1 MRPWRSLT
9 EMGIHMKPNLRPV
22 QLAALVAFGAVG
34 PMASLCAC
42 EGEPPVAYPENSP
55 GAGSGAIPAPEAAST
70 ADATFPVVEV
80 PGQPPTA
87 PCAPCAAR
95 TTEAPASA
103 SAAPAA
109 SSSGAP
115 EAAPSPPSAEP
126 AVHEGNVVG
135 DITTK
140 PAALAAYG
148 AVYLEDGPK
157 EGAPEHAASVTILN
171 RQMAFAPFVTVVP
184 AGQKVV
190 FANADPFPHNVF
202 SPDNEKFN
210 MGNIPQNTGHARV
223 FPNPGA
229 YSLLCN
235 LHPGMLG
242 YLLVTPSGWFARTD
256 AKGKFALNHVP
267 PGAYKLTAW
276 APRQTPVTQIVTVT
290 NGDATLK
297 FDLHR

>member
-1 MRPWRSLT
+1 
-9 EMGIHMKPNLRPV
+9 MKPNPHRL
-22 QLAALVAFGAVG
+22 QLAALVAFAALG
-34 PMASLCAC
+34 PLASLSAC

-55 GAGSGAIPAPEAAST
+55 GAASGAVPAPESASAAEAAST
-70 ADATFPVVEV
+70 AAAQPA
-80 PGQPPTA
+80 QPPAT
-87 PCAPCAAR
+87 PCAPGAGHMA
-95 TTEAPASA
+95 EAPASS

-109 SSSGAP
+109 SGSAAP
-115 EAAPSPPSAEP
+115 EAASPAAPAEAP
-126 AVHEGNVVG
+126 AAVHEGNVVG
-135 DITTK
+135 GITTK
-140 PAALAAYG
+140 PAALAPYG

-157 EGAPEHAASVTILN
+157 EGAPEHPASVTILN
-171 RQMAFAPFVTVVP
+171 RQMAFAPFLAVVP
-184 AGQKVV
+184 AGGKVV

-210 MGNIPQNTGHARV
+210 MGNIPQNVGHARV

-256 AKGKFALNHVP
+256 AKGTFALKHLP
-267 PGAYKLTAW
+267 PGTYKVTAW
-276 APRQTPVTQIVTVT
+276 APRQTPVTQSVTVT
-290 NGDATLK
+290 DGDAPLN